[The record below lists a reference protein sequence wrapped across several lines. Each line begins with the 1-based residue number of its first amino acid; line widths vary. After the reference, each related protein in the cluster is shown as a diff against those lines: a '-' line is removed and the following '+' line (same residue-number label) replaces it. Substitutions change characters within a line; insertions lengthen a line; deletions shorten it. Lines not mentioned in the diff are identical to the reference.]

1 MRLTFRQGLVASE
14 IDANGLANYLAISNN
29 GINLRTNRPIVFTVA
44 SDLKNYTVKFHHDV
58 LAWPLSSLENVAK
71 AWLYIDINRATAAR
85 SYGFSKLSPVY
96 GPTAPANPANDQHW
110 FDTSKISMKTYNSEA
125 GVWVANIRL
134 FVGMWT
140 PGSIECSPFG
150 TQVGLYVPCASG
162 TIMSDGF
169 GKPIKD
175 SRGNFVTTE
184 DQLII
189 SGAQSH
195 AATLESNSTIAE
207 AAHPIPAFHV
217 VSYIGQSLVG
227 LANNADSGSR
237 VIGISVVDADTHE
250 PVDIVLAGKVHNPM
264 WNWTGPN
271 ITLWIG
277 PSGVLVDYDPTES
290 EPQLTSR
297 PAVARTLDSQTIIFD
312 QNLGGNGGAAG
323 QPGAPGDTGPQ
334 GTPGVNGTNG
344 ADGAPGPQGIQGIPG
359 TNGTNGT
366 NGVDGADGAPG
377 AQGIQGIPGPQGIKG
392 DTGEIGPQ
400 GPAGADGV
408 GGGLDYTARAGA
420 TRFVVGN
427 TADSSATAV
436 SITARTVAQS
446 NPSGEYINLAAVIPG
461 LATGTNK
468 ITSYFEVMVSVMP
481 DFQCPLYGLEGEDNP
496 GGFGGAGFLFGHIEL
511 KPDGSLVINRDIYFT
526 SPERFTSA
534 PGVFTPG
541 AWHKIAIAGDYG
553 VMGGAIQ
560 VAVDGIIVI
569 NTTVTQTRSTLTDE
583 LQVRINKADYFEVL
597 TQWSRSA
604 IWSTNLSSA
613 ELIAVTASGEPGTFK
628 TPELRAYWPFDD
640 GVGTTIHAAVGGVDL
655 TVSGVE
661 FLDFGTTTQFSWQ
674 RMNSTEPQILH
685 GATRVSATPTGDFL
699 GHANNIALLGDSG
712 WSFIPPSLGW
722 LCFDQLADAS
732 YEWSGD
738 LWSAYGVQGPQGIPG
753 TDGATGPQGIPGT
766 NGTNGAQGIPGPQ
779 GIQGIQGVPGTN
791 GINGAQGIQ
800 GIPGTNGTNGVDGI
814 TPTLVAGTNI
824 TINATDPSH
833 PIISSTASGSGVQGE
848 YRGSWGLASETVV
861 QNFESGMPSTAFGT
875 AATNEGWTIATINDN
890 GASPSALTKALKSKH
905 VNDSQATYFTFSVLA
920 DASHS
925 LLRIRHKTSSES
937 NFDWL
942 RVSVDGSS
950 VLNTSGL
957 AADFSAFDYT
967 LPTGSHTVEI
977 RYTKDSSGAVGDDA
991 AYISQITYPSS
1002 VATAAYKYGD
1012 VVDYS
1017 GKRYMCLIPGTNAT
1031 PTVTTDWQLLTFMTN
1046 AMTTSGDLI
1055 YGTTA
1060 GAPVRLAKGTDGQYL
1075 VLASGIPTW
1084 VTLPTYVSQSTY
1096 DTDMGN
1102 IAAALTAILG

>member
-1 MRLTFRQGLVASE
+1 MRLTFRQGLVSSE

-58 LAWPLSSLENVAK
+58 LAWPMGMLENVAK
-71 AWLYIDINRATAAR
+71 AWLYIDINRATSAR

-189 SGAQSH
+189 SGAHSH

-227 LANNADSGSR
+227 LADNADSGSR
-237 VIGISVVDADTHE
+237 VIGISVVNADTHD

-264 WNWTGPN
+264 WNWAGPN

-323 QPGAPGDTGPQ
+323 QPGAPGDPGPQ

-344 ADGAPGPQGIQGIPG
+344 TNGADGMPGPQGIQGIPG
-359 TNGTNGT
+359 TNG
-366 NGVDGADGAPG
+366 VDGADGAPG
-377 AQGIQGIPGPQGIKG
+377 ETGPQGIQGDQGPQGIQGIPGTNGADGAQGIQGVPGPQGIKG
-392 DTGEIGPQ
+392 DTGDTGPQ
-400 GPAGADGV
+400 GPAGADGA
-408 GGGLDYTARAGA
+408 GGGLDYVARAGA

-427 TADSSATAV
+427 TADSPATAV
-436 SITARTVAQS
+436 SVTTRPVAQS
-446 NPSGEYINLAAVIPG
+446 NTSGEYINLAAVIPG

-468 ITSYFEVMVSVMP
+468 MTSYFEVMVSVMP
-481 DFQCPLYGLEGEDNP
+481 DFMCPLYGVEGEDNP
-496 GGFGGAGFLFGHIEL
+496 GGFGGAGFQFAHIQL
-511 KPDGSLVINRDIYFT
+511 KPDGSLVISRDSYF
-526 SPERFTSA
+526 SFPERFTSA
-534 PGVFTPG
+534 PGVFTSG
-541 AWHKIAIAGDYG
+541 VWHKIAIAGDYG

-560 VAVDGIIVI
+560 VAIDGVIVI
-569 NTTVTQTRSTLTDE
+569 DTTVTQTRSTLTDE

-613 ELIAVTASGEPGTFK
+613 ELMAVTASGEPGTFK
-628 TPELRAYWPFDD
+628 TPDLRAYWPFDD
-640 GVGTTIHAAVGGVDL
+640 GVGTTIHAAIGGADL

-674 RMNSTEPQILH
+674 QITSTAPQFLH
-685 GATRVSATPTGDFL
+685 GVTRVSSTPTGDFL
-699 GHANNIALLGDSG
+699 GHANSIALLGDSG
-712 WSFIPPSLGW
+712 WSFIPPVLGW
-722 LCFDQLADAS
+722 LCFDQQTDAS
-732 YEWSGD
+732 YEWDGT
-738 LWSAYGVQGPQGIPG
+738 LWIAYGTQGPQGIQGIPG
-753 TDGATGPQGIPGT
+753 VDGSDGATGPQGPQGIPGT
-766 NGTNGAQGIPGPQ
+766 NGTNGTNGAQGP
-779 GIQGIQGVPGTN
+779 QGIQGVPGTN
-791 GINGAQGIQ
+791 GID
-800 GIPGTNGTNGVDGI
+800 GTDGVDG
-814 TPTLVAGTNI
+814 TPGGPSIAVAQHTNVPEFTPGVANTFGSGFFGGRAI
-824 TINATDPSH
+824 VVESDCTIDSICYYAT
-833 PIISSTASGSGVQGE
+833 TASGTTTIYPAVYSNVGSTVSNLLATGPMVTGVSVGKNE
-848 YRGSWGLASETVV
+848 APLSTPLTVTKGTILWVGMVCGVV
-861 QNFESGMPSTAFGT
+861 QFLTAKSPSPVAYFAHTGSPPSAAPTSTHEAAPVGNAFGSMWVKT
-875 AATNEGWTIATINDN
+875 TVAAGTVTQA
-890 GASPSALTKALKSKH
+890 AL
-905 VNDSQATYFTFSVLA
+905 
-920 DASHS
+920 
-925 LLRIRHKTSSES
+925 
-937 NFDWL
+937 
-942 RVSVDGSS
+942 
-950 VLNTSGL
+950 
-957 AADFSAFDYT
+957 
-967 LPTGSHTVEI
+967 
-977 RYTKDSSGAVGDDA
+977 DA
-991 AYISQITYPSS
+991 A
-1002 VATAAYKYGD
+1002 
-1012 VVDYS
+1012 
-1017 GKRYMCLIPGTNAT
+1017 L
-1031 PTVTTDWQLLTFMTN
+1031 
-1046 AMTTSGDLI
+1046 
-1055 YGTTA
+1055 
-1060 GAPVRLAKGTDGQYL
+1060 
-1075 VLASGIPTW
+1075 
-1084 VTLPTYVSQSTY
+1084 
-1096 DTDMGN
+1096 GN
-1102 IAAALTAILG
+1102 IAAALTTILG